1 MAVLC
6 AVVVAGLAAAAC
18 TILLAL
24 TSDHIPEPGVHA
36 GLAVWG
42 ILGFVLAGVVAW
54 WRRPES
60 RFGILMV
67 LAGTAWFL
75 ATLSSANLAIPYT
88 IGITFDLVPG
98 VVFLHV
104 VLAFPNGRLERPFE
118 RAAVGVGYAT
128 AFGVHLFGMTL
139 GGFGPDNLFEIV
151 APGQRKHTGSKTPS
165 SSSSARCA

>member
-1 MAVLC
+1 MVMA
-6 AVVVAGLAAAAC
+6 G
-18 TILLAL
+18 
-24 TSDHIPEPGVHA
+24 
-36 GLAVWG
+36 
-42 ILGFVLAGVVAW
+42 
-54 WRRPES
+54 R
-60 RFGILMV
+60 
-67 LAGTAWFL
+67 AWFL

-118 RAAVGVGYAT
+118 RAVVGVGYAT

-151 APGQRKHTGSKTPS
+151 ARDSASNRLENAQLVVISALCLTGAVSSRSEGGRPG
-165 SSSSARCA
+165 ARCAARWRSSSTRSRSHSS